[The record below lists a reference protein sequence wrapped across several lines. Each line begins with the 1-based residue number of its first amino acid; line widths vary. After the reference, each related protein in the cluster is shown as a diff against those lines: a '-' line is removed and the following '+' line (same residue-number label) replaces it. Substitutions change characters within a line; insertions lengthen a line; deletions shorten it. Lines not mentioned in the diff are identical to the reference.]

1 MKRVGKRAGAYLLAA
16 VMGISIVNIPQT
28 VWSSQENLLIL
39 EENFEGM
46 EYEFSARGAT
56 MEVTGEQNHT
66 EGIEPDSGHAAYVTD
81 RTDGWNGI
89 AKDVTGVLEAGNTY
103 TISAWVR
110 TEETAKMVLS
120 LENLSGGQ
128 TDYPWIASVDTV
140 AGEWT
145 ELTGTYEVPENLEKI
160 SLNLE
165 TNGEENKTKD
175 FYADDISITLTEKAE
190 ETPGDGD
197 SGDMEIPEEL
207 RYFYKSFEEGTES
220 VEVRGTASVN
230 TTQETAYDGTSSL
243 GVIGRGNQSW
253 HGAAIDLSARIKSGG
268 NYLYSVW
275 VYAPQETEL
284 KLSAEKVT
292 QASGQ
297 SWDEMAVVTVPAGV
311 WTQISGSY
319 SPGDEELSSLK
330 WNFETTDAGIGKDF
344 YLDAVM
350 FGAADEASYVEAPE
364 EKDPEVDRTLV
375 PLQSV
380 YQNDFLIGNIY
391 NPSSLQGVE
400 REMLLYHFN
409 AITPENLM
417 KPDAMQPSE
426 GNYEFSAADDMVQ
439 FADENNLAAVGH
451 TFAWYQQTPE
461 WMAENCTREEAIEH
475 LRTHIQTIASRYS
488 GQLLAWDVV
497 NEAILDGVKLPE
509 NGDWKQCLRQGAWYR
524 AIGDDYI
531 ELAFQFAHEAD
542 PEAKLYYNDYNL
554 NDQNK
559 AEIVAA
565 MFKDLKSR
573 GIPIDGIGMQ
583 SHYNV
588 NLASAT
594 VERSMEMFEE
604 AGAEIS
610 VTELDVTVNGASAEG
625 LTEQQ
630 EIAQAQVYA
639 ELFQIY
645 RKHADSIARVTFWGI
660 DDAHSWRRESFPC
673 LFRRDY
679 SPKQAYYAVIDP
691 DGYLEEHP
699 RDEIPEPN
707 KILAAYGTPQV
718 DGMMDEVWG
727 DAESASVNIMTMAWQ
742 GAVGTV
748 RTLWD
753 EHAVYVL
760 FDVQDSV
767 LNADSVNAHEQ
778 DSVEIFIDENNGK
791 TPYYEAD
798 DGQFRVS
805 FENVA
810 SYGSNGEKEGFE
822 SAVSLTDSGYL
833 VEMKI
838 PVSRVLQGNEVL
850 GFDAQINDSNEK
862 GERISVAKFN
872 DSTDN
877 SWQSTQYWG
886 VLITSEKAGGEI
898 PEPTPTEIPEPTPT
912 DAPEPTPTE
921 TPEPTPTDAPEPT
934 PTETPEPTPTDAP
947 EPTPTETPE
956 PTPTDAPDPTEPP
969 KPTPTDTAK
978 PTPTSTPE
986 KVPTQTVDRT
996 TENSQTPVKNGAN
1009 TSDTSKDQTKTE
1021 KVSSPRTGDET
1032 QAVLYVFLLLVALSG
1047 ITLMTVKKR

>member
-1 MKRVGKRAGAYLLAA
+1 MIKKGRRAGAYLLAA
-16 VMGISIVNIPQT
+16 VMGVSLLNIPQT
-28 VWSSQENLLIL
+28 VWSSQETSVIL
-39 EENFEGM
+39 SEDFEGTY
-46 EYEFSARGAT
+46 YEFSARGAT
-56 MEVTGEQNHT
+56 MEVTDGQNHT
-66 EGIEPDSGHAAYVTD
+66 EGLEEGSGHAAYVTG

-89 AKDVTGVLEAGNTY
+89 TKDVTEVLEAGNTY
-103 TISAWVR
+103 TISAWVQ
-110 TEETAKMVLS
+110 TEDAAKMVLS
-120 LENLSGGQ
+120 LENVSGGQ
-128 TDYPWIASVDTV
+128 TEYPWIDSADTV

-145 ELTGTYEVPENLEKI
+145 ELTGTYKVPDQMEKI

-165 TNGEENKTKD
+165 TNGDENKTKN
-175 FYADDISITLTEKAE
+175 FYADDISIVLTEKADDVPGE
-190 ETPGDGD
+190 NPGSEPETPEEGEPGDV
-197 SGDMEIPEEL
+197 EIPQEL
-207 RYFYKSFEEGTES
+207 LYFSKSFEEGTES
-220 VEVRGTASVN
+220 VEVRGTASVSA
-230 TTQETAYDGTSSL
+230 TQEAAHDGSASL
-243 GVIGRGNQSW
+243 KVSGRGNQAW
-253 HGAAIDLSARIKSGG
+253 HGAVIDLSSRVRAGG
-268 NYLYSVW
+268 TYLYSVW
-275 VYAPQETEL
+275 VYVPQETEF
-284 KLSAEKVT
+284 KLSTEKVS
-292 QASGQ
+292 QAGEQ
-297 SWDEMAVVTVPAGV
+297 SWDEMSVVTVPAGV
-311 WTQISGSY
+311 WTQISGTY
-319 SPGDEELSSLK
+319 QPGSEEFSGLK
-330 WNFETTDAGIGKDF
+330 WNFETTDAGIGKEF
-344 YLDAVM
+344 YLDTVM
-350 FGAADEASYVEAPE
+350 FGAADASSYVEAPE
-364 EKDPEVDRTLV
+364 EKDPEVDRTLA

-380 YQNDFLIGNIY
+380 YQNDFLIGNVY
-391 NPSSLQGVE
+391 NPSSLQGTE

-426 GNYEFSAADDMVQ
+426 GNFGFAPADAMVQ
-439 FADENNLAAVGH
+439 FAEENNLAVVGH
-451 TFAWYQQTPE
+451 TFAWYQQTPG

-475 LRTHIQTIASRYS
+475 LRTHIQTVASRYS
-488 GQLLAWDVV
+488 GQLISWDVV

-509 NGDWKQCLRQGAWYR
+509 NGDWKQCLRQGAWYQ

-542 PEAKLYYNDYNL
+542 PEARLYYNDYNL

-573 GIPIDGIGMQ
+573 GIPVDGIGMQ

-588 NLASAT
+588 NLASAA
-594 VERSMEMFEE
+594 VERSIELFEE

-610 VTELDVTVNGASAEG
+610 VTELDVTVNGASSSG
-625 LTEQQ
+625 LTEEQ

-645 RKHADSIARVTFWGI
+645 REHADSIARVTFWGI
-660 DDAHSWRRESFPC
+660 DDAHSWRSESFPC

-699 RDEIPEPN
+699 RDEIPEP
-707 KILAAYGTPQV
+707 KEITAAYGTPQI
-718 DGMMDEVWG
+718 DGVADEIWETS
-727 DAESASVNIMTMAWQ
+727 ESAPVNLMTMAWQ

-791 TPYYEAD
+791 TPYYEED

-805 FENVA
+805 FENVV
-810 SYGSNGEKEGFE
+810 SYGSNGEKEGFA

-838 PVSRVLQGNEVL
+838 PVDRTLQEKDVI
-850 GFDAQINDSNEK
+850 GFEAQINDSNER
-862 GERISVAKFN
+862 GERISIAKFN

-886 VLITSEKAGGEI
+886 VLTTSAKQGE
-898 PEPTPTEIPEPTPT
+898 ETP
-912 DAPEPTPTE
+912 DPTPTE
-921 TPEPTPTDAPEPT
+921 TPDPT
-934 PTETPEPTPTDAP
+934 PTETPD
-947 EPTPTETPE
+947 PTPTETPD
-956 PTPTDAPDPTEPP
+956 PNPTETPD
-969 KPTPTDTAK
+969 PTPTDTPK
-978 PTPTSTPE
+978 PTLPGTAEP
-986 KVPTQTVDRT
+986 VPTDTPKPGT
-996 TENSQTPVKNGAN
+996 SQTPGSTQNGGQK
-1009 TSDTSKDQTKTE
+1009 TDKLSDAAENPTDTKKT
-1021 KVSSPRTGDET
+1021 SSPRTGDQT
-1032 QAVLYVFLLLVALSG
+1032 QAAVYVFLVLVALSG
-1047 ITLMTVKKR
+1047 ITVLTVKKR

>member
-1 MKRVGKRAGAYLLAA
+1 
-16 VMGISIVNIPQT
+16 
-28 VWSSQENLLIL
+28 
-39 EENFEGM
+39 
-46 EYEFSARGAT
+46 
-56 MEVTGEQNHT
+56 
-66 EGIEPDSGHAAYVTD
+66 
-81 RTDGWNGI
+81 
-89 AKDVTGVLEAGNTY
+89 
-103 TISAWVR
+103 
-110 TEETAKMVLS
+110 MVLS

-243 GVIGRGNQSW
+243 GVIGRGNQPW

-934 PTETPEPTPTDAP
+934 PTETPEPTPTDVP